1 MGMPDEKELDTE
13 ALDEG
18 HETEA
23 DAGTEPEQGEVGA
36 DSEDAAESD
45 GSEVEGQE
53 VAAAEE
59 DKPRS
64 RAAARIEKLSTSARE
79 ATERAAAAETKAR
92 DLEAR
97 LARLEQPR
105 ETPEQVAQ
113 RMALMTPEERLEYKL
128 DQAERRNQQN
138 MQAMSFQM
146 QETAD
151 KTAFQA
157 LRARD
162 SVAERYAD
170 RVEAELARLRT
181 QGQNVSREAL
191 LDYMVG
197 KDIRSKSGSAK
208 KKQQGDGER
217 RIARQ
222 TAQPGNA
229 RGDSAPAKR
238 GEKSLE
244 ERLENVTF

>member
-1 MGMPDEKELDTE
+1 MPDEKELDTE

-23 DAGTEPEQGEVGA
+23 DAGTEPEQGEVGT
-36 DSEDAAESD
+36 DSEDAAEGD
-45 GSEVEGQE
+45 GAETEGQDE
-53 VAAAEE
+53 VVAATE

-105 ETPEQVAQ
+105 ETPEQVQQ

-138 MQAMSFQM
+138 MQAMAFQM
-146 QETAD
+146 NDGND
-151 KTAFQA
+151 KAAFTA

-162 SVAERYAD
+162 SVADRYAD
-170 RVEAELARLRT
+170 RVEAELTRLRT

-197 KDIRSKSGSAK
+197 KDIRAKGGAAKS
-208 KKQQGDGER
+208 KQQKDGER
-217 RIARQ
+217 RISRQ
-222 TAQPGNA
+222 TAAPGNS

-244 ERLENVTF
+244 DKLADVTF